1 MSSFTFI
8 TLPCKN
14 NGDGFVEYRLRNIL
28 LCMSLATLAI
38 PATAEEAAWRT
49 SWDGTLYGYANDM
62 ALRSD
67 SVLNPGNLIAR
78 LPERSAVAEARFNFK
93 TENERVRLTMRPILL
108 AQEDRNVFGSQQKN
122 EAYLSQWQSRVN
134 VAESWNVAG
143 GRDVLN
149 WGAAQFRSPSNSFYF
164 NNGRS
169 NPMSE
174 LSGLDVARL
183 TWSPDVRHSLYVARL
198 FGSGHGHADPDPWR
212 DSWLVKADIRGD
224 GRTGGVALA
233 KQPGQALFIGMHGQ
247 QAVGDEWLLYGE
259 MGSSTHVNA
268 LQSPS
273 DATQHF
279 AIVSESSRRT
289 NGLVGATYTADNGQS
304 LTVEY
309 LHYDFGYDANESAA
323 YFSRAANA
331 ATNFPSAASQQMLG
345 LALGTA
351 PQLLGRDY
359 VHMVWQSNIME
370 SNGYWRLMATHN
382 VTDGSNELS
391 GYGEHTLDPRVTGFA
406 LAQATTG
413 GAQREFSSLSTW
425 LFTLGVKLALP

>member
-1 MSSFTFI
+1 M
-8 TLPCKN
+8 
-14 NGDGFVEYRLRNIL
+14 GYRLRNIL
-28 LCMSLATLAI
+28 LCISLATLTM

-49 SWDGTLYGYANDM
+49 SWDGTLYGYANDT

-78 LPERSAVAEARFNFK
+78 LPEGSAVAEARFNFK
-93 TENERVRLTMRPILL
+93 TENERIRLTMRPILL
-108 AQEDRNVFGSQQKN
+108 AQEDRNVFGNEQKN
-122 EAYLSQWQSRVN
+122 KAYLSQWQARVT

-149 WGAAQFRSPSNSFYF
+149 WGAAQFRSPSNPFYF
-164 NNGRS
+164 NNGRG

-183 TWSPDVRHSLYVARL
+183 MWSPDVRHSLYVARL

-224 GRTGGVALA
+224 GRAGGIALA
-233 KQPGQALFIGMHGQ
+233 KQPGRALFIGAYGQ
-247 QAVGDEWLLYGE
+247 QTVGDEWLLYGE
-259 MGSSTHVNA
+259 MGSSTHVNF

-273 DATQHF
+273 DATQPF
-279 AIVSESSRRT
+279 AVVSESSRRT
-289 NGLVGATYTADNGQS
+289 NGLVGAAYTADSGRS
-304 LTVEY
+304 LTIEY
-309 LHYDFGYDANESAA
+309 LRSDFGYNSNESAA

-331 ATNFPSAASQQMLG
+331 TATFPSAVSQRMLG
-345 LALGTA
+345 LALGAA

-359 VHMVWQSNIME
+359 VHLVWQSNIME

-382 VTDGSNELS
+382 ITDGSNELS
-391 GYGEHTLDPRVTGFA
+391 GYGEHMLDPRITAFA
-406 LAQATTG
+406 LVHATTG
-413 GAQREFSSLSTW
+413 GAQREFSSLSTR
-425 LFTLGVKLALP
+425 LITLGVKFALP

>member
-14 NGDGFVEYRLRNIL
+14 NGGGVEYRLRHIL
-28 LCMSLATLAI
+28 LCVSLATLSM

-49 SWDGTLYGYANDM
+49 SWDGTLYGYASDT
-62 ALRSD
+62 AVRSD
-67 SVLNPGNLIAR
+67 SVLNPGNLIAH

-93 TENERVRLTMRPILL
+93 AENERVRLTMRPILL

-122 EAYLSQWQSRVN
+122 EVYLSQWQARVN

-149 WGAAQFRSPSNSFYF
+149 WGAAQFRSPSNPFYF

-174 LSGLDVARL
+174 LSGSDVARL

-198 FGSGHGHADPDPWR
+198 FGSGHGHSDPDPWR

-233 KQPGQALFIGMHGQ
+233 KQPGQAFFIGAHGQ

-268 LQSPS
+268 LRSPS
-273 DATQHF
+273 DAMQPF
-279 AIVSESSRRT
+279 AVVSESSRRT

-304 LTVEY
+304 LTMEY

-331 ATNFPSAASQQMLG
+331 ATTFPSAVSQQMLG
-345 LALGTA
+345 LALGAA

-359 VHMVWQSNIME
+359 VHLVWQSNIME

-382 VTDGSNELS
+382 ITDGSNELS
-391 GYGEHTLDPRVTGFA
+391 GYGEYTLDPRVTAFV

-413 GAQREFSSLSTW
+413 GAQREFSSLTTR
-425 LFTLGVKLALP
+425 LFTLGVKLVLP

>member
-1 MSSFTFI
+1 
-8 TLPCKN
+8 
-14 NGDGFVEYRLRNIL
+14 
-28 LCMSLATLAI
+28 
-38 PATAEEAAWRT
+38 
-49 SWDGTLYGYANDM
+49 
-62 ALRSD
+62 
-67 SVLNPGNLIAR
+67 
-78 LPERSAVAEARFNFK
+78 
-93 TENERVRLTMRPILL
+93 
-108 AQEDRNVFGSQQKN
+108 
-122 EAYLSQWQSRVN
+122 
-134 VAESWNVAG
+134 
-143 GRDVLN
+143 
-149 WGAAQFRSPSNSFYF
+149 
-164 NNGRS
+164 
-169 NPMSE
+169 
-174 LSGLDVARL
+174 
-183 TWSPDVRHSLYVARL
+183 
-198 FGSGHGHADPDPWR
+198 
-212 DSWLVKADIRGD
+212 
-224 GRTGGVALA
+224 
-233 KQPGQALFIGMHGQ
+233 
-247 QAVGDEWLLYGE
+247 